1 MSYKTKIIK
10 LAVKWTPKAMVLWVA
25 NKVLKG
31 IAELLDFNFDIEART
46 VYVQTKL
53 YGETETID
61 VWVNGFAVLNVGKSY
76 QFILEQ
82 AQSNK
87 PWLNNIFA
95 LITGKPWAIPV
106 LPQLAPYMGLV
117 AELFAPIR
125 VAQTENLL
133 N

>member
-31 IAELLDFNFDIEART
+31 IAELLDFDFDIEART

-61 VWVNGFAVLNVGKSY
+61 VWVNGFAVLNEGQSY

-117 AELFAPIR
+117 AELFAPIPI
-125 VAQTENLL
+125 AQTENLL